1 MVSTQLVLIQL
12 LDITIIYCFLTLE
25 SCKLKLL
32 SLNLKA
38 ASGNAFL
45 GVVEMNLK
53 VIVEL
58 LKETWQE
65 WQEDK
70 ASRLAAALAYYTA
83 FSIAP
88 LFVIAIAIAALVF
101 GEDAAQGKIF
111 EQLRGL
117 VGSDA
122 AQGIQALIVSSSKPT
137 EGTIATLISVAL
149 LFFGASNIFTQLQDS
164 LNTIWEVA
172 PKPGRGIKGII
183 KDRIL
188 SFGMVLGIGFLLLVS
203 LILSTVLAALSKD
216 LDGGMIGSIL
226 NFFLSFGVITLLFAL
241 MFKFLPDVKI
251 TWGDVGIGAVIT
263 ALLFTIGKT
272 LISLYLSNSSVGST
286 YGAAGSLVVLLLW
299 VNFSAQ
305 ILFFGAEFTQVY
317 ANKYGSLIVPT
328 KNAVPLTEEA
338 RAKQGIPRTKDL
350 EAAAAQD
357 RLTEQDRATE
367 QTPTP
372 RPTNQRTARTS
383 RHPGAVLL
391 GGLIG
396 IYQSVTNLGGRKK
409 NRKKR

>member
-1 MVSTQLVLIQL
+1 M
-12 LDITIIYCFLTLE
+12 
-25 SCKLKLL
+25 KP
-32 SLNLKA
+32 
-38 ASGNAFL
+38 
-45 GVVEMNLK
+45 K
-53 VIVEL
+53 VIVGL
-58 LKETWQE
+58 LKETWTE

-88 LFVIAIAIAALVF
+88 LLVIAIAIAALVYR
-101 GEDAAQGKIF
+101 GDAQVEIF
-111 EQLRGL
+111 KQLQGL
-117 VGSDA
+117 VGADA
-122 AQGIQALIVSSSKPT
+122 AKAINSLLVSSSRQSG
-137 EGTIATLISVAL
+137 EGIIATLISIGL

-203 LILSTVLAALSKD
+203 LILSAVLAALGNY
-216 LDGGMIGSIL
+216 LGGMMPGLQFLWSIL
-226 NFFLSFGVITLLFAL
+226 NFLLSFGVISLLFAL

-251 TWGDVGIGAVIT
+251 TWGDVSIGAVIT
-263 ALLFTIGKT
+263 ALLFTIGKS
-272 LISLYLSNSSVGST
+272 LISLYLGNSGVEST

-328 KNAVPLTEEA
+328 ENAVPLTEEA
-338 RAKQGIPRTKDL
+338 RAQQGMPRTKDI

-357 RLTEQDRATE
+357 
-367 QTPTP
+367 
-372 RPTNQRTARTS
+372 NSNRTATVDQPAS
-383 RHPGAVLL
+383 QHSNQPTKRHPAAVAL

-396 IYQSVTNLGGRKK
+396 LYQSFTHLGGARRNRK
-409 NRKKR
+409 NRRN

>member
-1 MVSTQLVLIQL
+1 
-12 LDITIIYCFLTLE
+12 
-25 SCKLKLL
+25 
-32 SLNLKA
+32 
-38 ASGNAFL
+38 
-45 GVVEMNLK
+45 MNPK
-53 VIVEL
+53 VIVGL
-58 LKETWQE
+58 LKETFKE

-88 LFVIAIAIAALVF
+88 LFVIAIAIAALVY
-101 GEDAAQGKIF
+101 GEDAAQGQIVH
-111 EQLRGL
+111 QLQGL
-117 VGSDA
+117 VGKDPA
-122 AQGIQALIVSSSKPT
+122 EAIEAMLASSRKPA

-203 LILSTVLAALSKD
+203 LILSAVLAALGNY
-216 LDGGMIGSIL
+216 LGGMMPGLEFLWSIL
-226 NFFLSFGVITLLFAL
+226 NFFLSFGVISVLFAL

-251 TWGDVGIGAVIT
+251 TWGDVRIGAVIT
-263 ALLFTIGKT
+263 ALLFTIGRS
-272 LISLYLSNSSVGST
+272 LLSLYLGNSGVGST

-299 VNFSAQ
+299 VNYSAQ

-317 ANKYGSLIVPT
+317 ANKYGSLIVPA

-338 RAKQGIPRTKDL
+338 RAKQGMPRTKDIK
-350 EAAAAQD
+350 AAAKRD
-357 RLTEQDRATE
+357 NHDPVVTVEPPVTSEQE
-367 QTPTP
+367 QQNV
-372 RPTNQRTARTS
+372 RSS
-383 RHPGAVLL
+383 RHPAAVVLGTLIGAYQVFTHL
-391 GGLIG
+391 GGG
-396 IYQSVTNLGGRKK
+396 KR
-409 NRKKR
+409 NRNNRRH

>member
-1 MVSTQLVLIQL
+1 MKPK
-12 LDITIIYCFLTLE
+12 DIV
-25 SCKLKLL
+25 
-32 SLNLKA
+32 
-38 ASGNAFL
+38 G
-45 GVVEMNLK
+45 
-53 VIVEL
+53 L
-58 LKETWQE
+58 LKETWTE

-88 LFVIAIAIAALVF
+88 LLVIAIAIAAIVF
-101 GEDAAQGKIF
+101 GEEAAQGQIAT
-111 EQLRGL
+111 QLGTL
-117 VGSDA
+117 VGKEA
-122 AQGIQALIVSSSKPT
+122 AEAIQALLVSSSRKSG
-137 EGTIATLISVAL
+137 EGIIATLISIAL

-203 LILSTVLAALSKD
+203 LILSTVLAALGNY
-216 LDGGMIGSIL
+216 LGGMMPGLQFLWSIL
-226 NFFLSFGVITLLFAL
+226 NFLLSFGVISLLFAL

-263 ALLFTIGKT
+263 ALLFTIGKS
-272 LISLYLSNSSVGST
+272 LISLYLSNSGVGST

-317 ANKYGSLIVPT
+317 ANKYGSRIVPT
-328 KNAVPLTEEA
+328 KNAVRVTEEA
-338 RAKQGIPRTKDL
+338 RAQQGMPRTRDL
-350 EAAAAQD
+350 EAAAGQE
-357 RLTEQDRATE
+357 REIQETLSPPSQ
-367 QTPTP
+367 
-372 RPTNQRTARTS
+372 NQRRQ
-383 RHPGAVLL
+383 RHPAATLL

-396 IYQSVTNLGGRKK
+396 IYQSLAQLTGRKK
-409 NRKKR
+409 NRKN

>member
-1 MVSTQLVLIQL
+1 M
-12 LDITIIYCFLTLE
+12 
-25 SCKLKLL
+25 KP
-32 SLNLKA
+32 
-38 ASGNAFL
+38 
-45 GVVEMNLK
+45 K
-53 VIVEL
+53 VIVGL
-58 LKETWQE
+58 LKETWTE

-88 LFVIAIAIAALVF
+88 LLVIAIAIAALVY
-101 GEDAAQGKIF
+101 GEEAAKGQIATQLGALVGKEAAQAI
-111 EQLRGL
+111 ESL
-117 VGSDA
+117 VESSYRQSGE
-122 AQGIQALIVSSSKPT
+122 GI
-137 EGTIATLISVAL
+137 IATLISIGL

-203 LILSTVLAALSKD
+203 LILSAVLAALGNY
-216 LDGGMIGSIL
+216 LGGMMPGLQFLWSIL
-226 NFFLSFGVITLLFAL
+226 NFLLSFGVISLLFAL

-251 TWGDVGIGAVIT
+251 TWGDVSIGAVIT
-263 ALLFTIGKT
+263 ALLFTIGKS
-272 LISLYLSNSSVGST
+272 LISLYLGNSGVEST

-328 KNAVPLTEEA
+328 ENAVPLTEEA
-338 RAKQGIPRTKDL
+338 RAQQGMPRTKDI

-357 RLTEQDRATE
+357 
-367 QTPTP
+367 
-372 RPTNQRTARTS
+372 NSNRTATVDQPAS
-383 RHPGAVLL
+383 QHSNQPTKRHPAAVAL

-396 IYQSVTNLGGRKK
+396 LYQSFTHLGGARRNRK
-409 NRKKR
+409 NRRN

>member
-1 MVSTQLVLIQL
+1 MKPT
-12 LDITIIYCFLTLE
+12 
-25 SCKLKLL
+25 
-32 SLNLKA
+32 
-38 ASGNAFL
+38 
-45 GVVEMNLK
+45 

-58 LKETWQE
+58 LKETFKE

-88 LFVIAIAIAALVF
+88 LLVIAIAIAAIVF
-101 GEDAAQGKIF
+101 GEQAAQGQIAT
-111 EQLRGL
+111 QLAAL
-117 VGSDA
+117 VGKEA
-122 AQGIQALIVSSSKPT
+122 AEAIQELLKSSSRQSG
-137 EGTIATLISVAL
+137 EGIIATAISIGL

-172 PKPGRGIKGII
+172 PKPGRGIKGIV

-203 LILSTVLAALSKD
+203 LVLSTVLAALGNY
-216 LDGGMIGSIL
+216 LGGMMPGLEFLWSVL
-226 NFFLSFGVITLLFAL
+226 NFLLSFGVISLLFAL

-251 TWGDVGIGAVIT
+251 TWGDVAIGAVIT

-272 LISLYLSNSSVGST
+272 LISLYLSNSGVGST

-328 KNAVPLTEEA
+328 ENAVPLTEEA
-338 RAKQGIPRTKDL
+338 RAQQGMPRTKDI

-357 RLTEQDRATE
+357 
-367 QTPTP
+367 
-372 RPTNQRTARTS
+372 NSNRTATVDKPAPQQSNRRS
-383 RHPGAVLL
+383 PRHPAAVLL

-396 IYQSVTNLGGRKK
+396 IYQSVAHLGGGK
-409 NRKKR
+409 KKRNNRRN

>member
-1 MVSTQLVLIQL
+1 
-12 LDITIIYCFLTLE
+12 
-25 SCKLKLL
+25 
-32 SLNLKA
+32 
-38 ASGNAFL
+38 
-45 GVVEMNLK
+45 MNLK
-53 VIVEL
+53 VIVGL
-58 LKETWQE
+58 LKETWTE

-88 LFVIAIAIAALVF
+88 LVVIAIAIAALVY
-101 GEDAAQGKIF
+101 GEEAAQGQIAT
-111 EQLRGL
+111 QLGAL
-117 VGSDA
+117 VGKEA
-122 AQGIQALIVSSSKPT
+122 AEAIESLVESSYRQSGEGI
-137 EGTIATLISVAL
+137 IATVISIGL

-203 LILSTVLAALSKD
+203 LILSTVLAALGNY
-216 LDGGMIGSIL
+216 LGGMMPGLQFLWSIL
-226 NFFLSFGVITLLFAL
+226 NFLLSFGVISLLFAL

-251 TWGDVGIGAVIT
+251 TWGDVRIGAVIT
-263 ALLFTIGKT
+263 ALLFTIGKS
-272 LISLYLSNSSVGST
+272 LISLYLGNSGVGST

-328 KNAVPLTEEA
+328 ENAVPLTEEA
-338 RAKQGIPRTKDL
+338 RAQQGMPRTKDI

-357 RLTEQDRATE
+357 
-367 QTPTP
+367 
-372 RPTNQRTARTS
+372 NSNRTATVDQPAS
-383 RHPGAVLL
+383 QHSNQPTKRHPAAVAL

-396 IYQSVTNLGGRKK
+396 LYQSFTHLGGARRNRK
-409 NRKKR
+409 NRRN